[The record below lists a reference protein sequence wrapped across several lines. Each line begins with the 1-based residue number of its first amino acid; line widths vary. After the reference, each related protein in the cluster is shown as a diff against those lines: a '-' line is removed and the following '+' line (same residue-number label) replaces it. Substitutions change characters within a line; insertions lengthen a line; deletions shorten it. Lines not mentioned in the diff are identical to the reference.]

1 MQIVNVEKDW
11 LISGN
16 KCLTLVATDKNK
28 DTLKKYTELWYE
40 IKDLIRS
47 IANTS
52 GNYDKK

>member
-16 KCLTLVATDKNK
+16 KCLTLVSTDKNK
-28 DTLKKYTELWYE
+28 DKLKKYTEPRYE

-47 IANTS
+47 ITNTS

>member
-1 MQIVNVEKDW
+1 MKIVNVEKDW
-11 LISGN
+11 LISRN
-16 KCLTLVATDKNK
+16 KCLTLVSTDKNK

-47 IANTS
+47 ITNTS